1 MNTNDILFKI
11 KTALSLDN
19 ETMIKA
25 YSLAEYEMKPERLEH
40 LLKRRQDTDYALCSY
55 EELGLFL
62 DGFVL
67 LKRGPSPKKSDEN
80 EVIELTN
87 NLILKKLRIALE
99 LKEAET
105 EIIFGLGE
113 ADLSKQQLSSLF
125 RKEGHK
131 NFKACSDKLLMA
143 FLDGLDK
150 FYYVGDNEMNEILN
164 DNSLVKNL
172 ELGSKE
178 AKNGDYTIV

>member
-19 ETMIKA
+19 QTIIEA
-25 YSLAEYEMKPERLEH
+25 YSFTGYNMKPERLDR
-40 LLKRRQDTDYALCSY
+40 LLKRRQDSDFEFCSY

-67 LKRGPSPKKSDEN
+67 LKRGPSPKKTDEN

-99 LKEAET
+99 LKEPEI

-113 ADLSKQQLSSLF
+113 ANLSKQQLSSLF

-131 NFKACSDKLLMA
+131 NFRECSDELLIA
-143 FLDGLDK
+143 FLNGLDE
-150 FYYVGDNEMNEILN
+150 FYYAGER
-164 DNSLVKNL
+164 
-172 ELGSKE
+172 
-178 AKNGDYTIV
+178 Y